1 MYIYNIPGDELGNL
15 ATVISTKKTE
25 IWTNQ
30 MKVIQCLM
38 SAQEQ

>member
-1 MYIYNIPGDELGNL
+1 MCVYIIPGDELGNL
-15 ATVISTKKTE
+15 ATVISRKKTE

-38 SAQEQ
+38 SDQEQ